1 MQYGAVALGCS
12 AITGVALCIA
22 GAGLAFYV
30 TRSAAPPLEARGGSG
45 LGPDPF
51 PYAGSPDSVQS
62 VPMRIVVGSY
72 TGLTAFSI
80 PAGTECP
87 AMLYVASYEG
97 GVPGCPVDVPGTGA
111 VLKPV
116 GPPAIC
122 VRRGAT
128 IFAEDLVDSNGDG
141 DPLLTLD
148 EAAGTITMSDR
159 GVAPF
164 SLTGTIA
171 R

>member
-1 MQYGAVALGCS
+1 MNYGAVALGCS
-12 AITGVALCIA
+12 AITGVVLCCA

-30 TRSAAPPLEARGGSG
+30 TRNAAPPLEARGGSS

-51 PYAGSPDSVQS
+51 PFSGSPDSVQS
-62 VPMRIVVGSY
+62 VPMRIVVGAY
-72 TGLTAFSI
+72 TGMTAVSI
-80 PAGTECP
+80 PEGTECP
-87 AMLYVASYEG
+87 ATLYVASYAG
-97 GVPGCPVDVPGTGA
+97 GVLGCSIDVTCTGH
-111 VLKPV
+111 VVNPV
-116 GPPAIC
+116 GTHAVC

>member
-30 TRSAAPPLEARGGSG
+30 TRCAAPPLEARGGSG

-51 PYAGSPDSVQS
+51 PYAGSPDSVES

-72 TGLTAFSI
+72 SGMTAFSV
-80 PAGTECP
+80 PEGTECP
-87 AMLYVASYEG
+87 ATLYVSSYAG
-97 GVPGCPVDVPGTGA
+97 GVLGCSIDVTCSGH
-111 VLKPV
+111 VVNPV
-116 GPPAIC
+116 GTHAMC